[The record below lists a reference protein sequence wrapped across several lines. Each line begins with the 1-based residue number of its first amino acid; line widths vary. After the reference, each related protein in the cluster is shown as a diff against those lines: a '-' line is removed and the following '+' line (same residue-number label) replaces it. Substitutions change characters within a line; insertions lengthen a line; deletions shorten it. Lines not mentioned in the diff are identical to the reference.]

1 MAKVKVFKKEL
12 WLQSANAQK
21 TQGTLTQ
28 REIDDALEIWV
39 NAIDGKT
46 AAEIEQ
52 DGGGTVR
59 DEWFGEID

>member
-1 MAKVKVFKKEL
+1 MAKVFKKEL
-12 WLQSANAQK
+12 WLQSANEQK

-28 REIDDALEIWV
+28 REIDDALDIWV

-59 DEWFGEID
+59 DDWFGEID